1 MVDGRRSVLQRAAGS
16 GAVEGAHV
24 AVAASWGGFGSVPD
38 AEDLVR
44 ALVEVVGEAGA
55 DVRARAKVLALMM
68 A

>member
-1 MVDGRRSVLQRAAGS
+1 MAADRFFNARL
-16 GAVEGAHV
+16 AVEGAHV